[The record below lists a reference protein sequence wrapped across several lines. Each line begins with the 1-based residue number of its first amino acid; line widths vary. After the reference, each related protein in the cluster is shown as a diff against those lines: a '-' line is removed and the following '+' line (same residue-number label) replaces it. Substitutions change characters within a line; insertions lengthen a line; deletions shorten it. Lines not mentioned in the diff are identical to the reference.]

1 MWQLLLILYFI
12 FGTASTLLK
21 RVLAQ
26 QLGDH
31 NRLINSIFFLF
42 FLLPAAIILSFFFPH
57 NLDVGLLNLFLLLG
71 GSIIWPIASI
81 IAFRSMKEV
90 DAGIFAIINNLS
102 PVFTL
107 TIALPFLGESLNR
120 LQFFGVGLLILSG
133 CIAASSQLNKHK
145 RTSLNGIFICI
156 LCAAV
161 LGIAITYERF
171 MLSRIDFGAYLIYG
185 WGSQIIWSAILA
197 GKELKKLPKLFN
209 KNARIRQTLILW
221 GAASVLSSVT
231 FISSLKISGSA
242 SIISAAS
249 DFMSVAIVIA
259 AWFFL
264 KERQHIVHKLLAT
277 AFGIAGLLLIVK

>member
-21 RVLAQ
+21 RTLAQ

-57 NLDVGLLNLFLLLG
+57 NLNVGLLNLFLLLG
-71 GSIIWPIASI
+71 GSIIWPVASI
-81 IAFRSMKEV
+81 IAFRTLKEV
-90 DAGIFAIINNLS
+90 DAGIFTIISNLS
-102 PVFTL
+102 PLFTL
-107 TIALPFLGESLNR
+107 AIALPFLGESLNE
-120 LQFFGVGLLILSG
+120 LQFFGAGLLILSG

-145 RTSLNGIFICI
+145 RASLNGIFICI

-185 WGSQIIWSAILA
+185 WGSQILWSAILA

-209 KNARIRQTLILW
+209 KDAKKRQMLIAW
-221 GAASVLSSVT
+221 GAASVLSSVA

-249 DFMSVAIVIA
+249 DFMSVSIVIA

-264 KERQHIVHKLLAT
+264 KERQHLVHKLLAT

>member
-1 MWQLLLILYFI
+1 MWQSLLILYFV
-12 FGTASTLLK
+12 FGTTSTLLK

-57 NLDVGLLNLFLLLG
+57 NLNVGLLNLFLLLG
-71 GSIIWPIASI
+71 GSIIWPISSI
-81 IAFRSMKEV
+81 IAFRALKEV
-90 DAGIFAIINNLS
+90 DASIFTIINNLS

-107 TIALPFLGESLNR
+107 AIALPFLHESLKSPQ
-120 LQFFGVGLLILSG
+120 LFGIGLLILSG
-133 CIAASSQLNKHK
+133 LIAASSQLNNHK
-145 RTSLNGIFICI
+145 RVSMNGIFICL

-161 LGIAITYERF
+161 LGIAVTYERF

-197 GKELKKLPKLFN
+197 GRELKKLPKLLN
-209 KNARIRQTLILW
+209 KEAKKRQTLIVW
-221 GAASVLSSVT
+221 GAASVLSSVA
-231 FISSLKISGSA
+231 FISSLKLSGSA

-259 AWFFL
+259 AYFFL
-264 KERQHIVHKLLAT
+264 KERQHIVHKWLSAAL
-277 AFGIAGLLLIVK
+277 GIAGLLLIVK

>member
-1 MWQLLLILYFI
+1 MWQLLLIFYFI
-12 FGTASTLLK
+12 FGTTSILLK

-42 FLLPAAIILSFFFPH
+42 FLLPAAIILSFFFPR
-57 NLDVGLLNLFLLLG
+57 NLNVGLLNLFLLLG

-81 IAFRSMKEV
+81 IAFRAMKEV
-90 DAGIFAIINNLS
+90 DAGIFTIINNLS

-107 TIALPFLGESLNR
+107 AIALPFLGESLNE

-133 CIAASSQLNKHK
+133 CIAASSQLNKHN
-145 RTSLNGIFICI
+145 RVSINGIFICL

-171 MLSRIDFGAYLIYG
+171 MLNRIDFGAYLIYG

-197 GKELKKLPKLFN
+197 GKELRKLPKLFD
-209 KNARIRQTLILW
+209 KDAKKRQTLIVW
-221 GAASVLSSVT
+221 GMASVLSSVA

-242 SIISAAS
+242 SIISAAT

-259 AWFFL
+259 AYFFL
-264 KERQHIVHKLLAT
+264 KERQHMVHKWLAVT
-277 AFGIAGLLLIVK
+277 LGIAGLLLIVK